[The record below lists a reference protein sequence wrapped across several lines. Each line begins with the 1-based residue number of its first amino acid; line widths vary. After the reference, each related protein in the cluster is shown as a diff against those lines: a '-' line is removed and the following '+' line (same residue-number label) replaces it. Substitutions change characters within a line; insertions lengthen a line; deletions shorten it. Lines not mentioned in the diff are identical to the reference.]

1 MAEGRIVQEDGEEA
15 GDALSVE
22 QEALLLRQC
31 RLNKVELVEKMLDSG
46 KIRENF
52 VFSNGDTILIVACKC
67 GFRKL
72 VVSPFRCANGK
83 TLACSCTDW
92 FAWPA
97 CDDEAECKP
106 GLERPRRQHRVP
118 LGLCYGLQ

>member
-15 GDALSVE
+15 GDVLSVE

-46 KIRENF
+46 QIRENF

-72 VVSPFRCANGK
+72 VVSHFRCANG
-83 TLACSCTDW
+83 
-92 FAWPA
+92 
-97 CDDEAECKP
+97 
-106 GLERPRRQHRVP
+106 
-118 LGLCYGLQ
+118 